1 MRARRGGNAGLGLA
15 AAAMFLLAAVL
26 WLAPT
31 PAMAQGQIP
40 LYLKLKPLIVP
51 VLVEGRVRGKITLA
65 LKLHVLDRGDR
76 KDVQKH
82 LPKLRDSF
90 LSYLYTYAS
99 STDAAGVPQLAS
111 ILGRFQR
118 MVDKRVGKGK
128 VLVHQA
134 LSGRR

>member
-1 MRARRGGNAGLGLA
+1 
-15 AAAMFLLAAVL
+15 MFLLAAVL

-90 LSYLYTYAS
+90 LSYL
-99 STDAAGVPQLAS
+99 
-111 ILGRFQR
+111 
-118 MVDKRVGKGK
+118 
-128 VLVHQA
+128 
-134 LSGRR
+134 